1 MITFCDFSSLFPRH
15 VDMSVVT
22 SRLIFVSL
30 LVTGFVIIY
39 SHQSEVSASVVL
51 KFCDSSE
58 TTNESGEIWEVASQS
73 MLPTLDPGDLVAVD
87 TNASFNDVGVGDIIL
102 FNEPI
107 PLEYSVIIS
116 RVVEVL
122 TDPYGDLVVVT
133 KGDANLD
140 PIPGVGFPVHE
151 ADFMGKVKCISDD
164 S

>member
-1 MITFCDFSSLFPRH
+1 MRH
-15 VDMSVVT
+15 DMSVVT

-30 LVTGFVIIY
+30 LVTGFIIIY

-58 TTNESGEIWEVASQS
+58 ATNESGEIWEVASQS
-73 MLPTLDPGDLVAVD
+73 MSPTLDTGDLVAVD
-87 TNASFNDVGVGDIIL
+87 TNASFNDVGVGNIIL
-102 FNEPI
+102 FNEPV

-116 RVVEVL
+116 RVVEIL

-151 ADFMGKVKCISDD
+151 ADFMGKVKCILDGS
-164 S
+164 